1 MHVLFVHKNFPAQ
14 FGHIASYLAQHEGFR
29 CTFVCELP
37 PGTFG
42 GVERLQYRTSG
53 GATGSTHYC
62 SRTFENCV
70 WHAHAVYETMKARPE
85 IKPDL
90 VVGHSGLGSTF
101 FLAELYDCPI
111 INYFEYYYH
120 GRDSD
125 LDFRP
130 EFPASELDVLRTRTR
145 NAMILLDLQTCAAG
159 YTPTNWQR
167 SLLAAEYQYKIE
179 TIFDGIDTEFR
190 HRRSAPRQIASRR
203 IPPDT
208 RIVTYVS
215 RGFESMRGFDVFM
228 KVAKRICEARSD
240 VIFVCV
246 GSDRVCYGGDLRHV
260 EAKTFRE
267 HVLSQDDYEL
277 DRFIF
282 TGLVPPAELANI
294 LSLSDLHVY
303 LTVPFVLSWS
313 MMNALACGCTVLAS
327 DTAPVLEM
335 IQHEKNGLLG
345 GFSDVDGLA
354 KLALR
359 VLADPEAYRP
369 LGQAGVEMIHQGYS
383 LARKLPEMLGL
394 YERTIAGTMP
404 RPPASE

>member
-14 FGHIASYLAQHEGFR
+14 FGHIANHLVEHEGFQ
-29 CTFVCELP
+29 CTFVSELP
-37 PGTFG
+37 AATVG
-42 GVERLQYRTSG
+42 GVRRIQYRIKG
-53 GATGSTHYC
+53 GATQSTHYC

-70 WHAHAVYETMKARPE
+70 WHAHAVYETMKGHAE
-85 IKPDL
+85 IRPDL

-101 FLAELYDCPI
+101 FLADLYDCPI

-120 GRDSD
+120 SRNSD

-130 EFPASELDVLRTRTR
+130 EYPSRELDVLRTCTR

-179 TIFDGIDTEFR
+179 TIFDGIDTEVWY
-190 HRRSAPRQIASRR
+190 RRDVPRR
-203 IPPDT
+203 IGDREIPEDT

-228 KVAKRICEARSD
+228 KIAKRICDARPD

-246 GSDRVCYGGDLRHV
+246 GSDRVCYGGDLRHIK
-260 EAKTFRE
+260 AKTFRE
-267 HVLSQDDYEL
+267 HVLAQDDYDL
-277 DRFIF
+277 DRFVF
-282 TGLVPPAELANI
+282 TDLIPPQELVNI

-327 DTAPVLEM
+327 GTPPVEEM
-335 IQHEKNGLLG
+335 IEHEKNGLLA
-345 GFSDVDGLA
+345 GFFDVDA
-354 KLALR
+354 FTELALR
-359 VLADPEAYRP
+359 VLDDPEAYRP
-369 LGQAGVEMIHQGYS
+369 LGQAGAEMIRERYS
-383 LARKLPEMLGL
+383 LAKMLPKMLDL
-394 YERTIAGTMP
+394 YQRTVSGQIPSA
-404 RPPASE
+404 RRA